1 LFYRF
6 NHDKIK
12 YGFGFYKIDL
22 FTLLDHGNVRSLFK
36 MNNVPGKNKMTIS
49 FDKK

>member
-1 LFYRF
+1 M
-6 NHDKIK
+6 

-22 FTLLDHGNVRSLFK
+22 FTLLDHGKVRSSFK
-36 MNNVPGKNKMTIS
+36 MNIVPGKNKMTIS